1 MACFGFAALILLIL
15 TFLHSPKKNCS
26 WLLFTLVQG
35 TISRK
40 KINIAHKIWK
50 FLEGSLFIRIL
61 QSWNSWHFDIFAKYS
76 CLHLGMLY
84 CLIIW
89 DSFFLLLKIWGLM
102 ADLKKIA
109 TGFYSCS
116 FSSSSDTEN
125 NCYIFKRSVWWASSS
140 PWYGSRLSRL

>member
-89 DSFFLLLKIWGLM
+89 DSFFSSLKNMGVNGWLEENSNRVLLLLIF
-102 ADLKKIA
+102 LKQWHWKQLLH
-109 TGFYSCS
+109 F
-116 FSSSSDTEN
+116 
-125 NCYIFKRSVWWASSS
+125 
-140 PWYGSRLSRL
+140 